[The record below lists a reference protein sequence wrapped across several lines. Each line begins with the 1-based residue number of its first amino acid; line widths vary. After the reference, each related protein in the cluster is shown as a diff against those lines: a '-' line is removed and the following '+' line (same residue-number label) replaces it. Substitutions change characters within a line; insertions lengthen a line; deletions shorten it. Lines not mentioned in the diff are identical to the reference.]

1 MILLFTLLCLH
12 PTTSSATPT
21 NETSRLALLKF
32 KESITN
38 DPAGVLSLWNYSIQ
52 FCNWYGITWHHQR
65 VTTLALQGHK
75 LRGTITPYIGNLTF
89 LTAINLQDN
98 SFYGEIPKE
107 VGHLFRLRHF
117 NLSNNTLGGEIP
129 TSLTNCSELKVIGLS
144 RNKLIGKIPMELGSL
159 SKLLYFL
166 VAENNLTERIPSFLG
181 NLSFLELFSAT
192 FNNLRGKYSKE
203 HRSFEK
209 LIIFRSWIQYAE
221 RYGPILFLQF
231 IIYER
236 IRI

>member
-1 MILLFTLLCLH
+1 MEVYVAATIKESWPWHYRGINCVEPLHLTL
-12 PTTSSATPT
+12 
-21 NETSRLALLKF
+21 ETSTSK
-32 KESITN
+32 
-38 DPAGVLSLWNYSIQ
+38 
-52 FCNWYGITWHHQR
+52 
-65 VTTLALQGHK
+65 TTA
-75 LRGTITPYIGNLTF
+75 
-89 LTAINLQDN
+89 
-98 SFYGEIPKE
+98 FYGEIPKK

-129 TSLTNCSELKVIGLS
+129 ASLTNCSELKVIGLS

-192 FNNLRGKYSKE
+192 SNNLRGKYSKE

-221 RYGPILFLQF
+221 RYGPFLSLQF